1 MLCSMAIRMKEWGLL
16 AYPRQG
22 VHLPLNALNDWG
34 RTGRAL
40 GLGVA
45 EAGQGAAAF
54 TQALEQ
60 VTRTGEQADAAA
72 LLEEIGRETTAEMLE
87 QPVRDWDYSWQQ
99 AYAPR
104 VHALLEQLPESE
116 QAEVLRLS
124 ETYSRR
130 SSLDARRRKE
140 LERIRSA
147 REHWQQ
153 QVEAAVER
161 GDEEA
166 ARRWL
171 EQGRGVFVPEAAMP
185 QEQEHLQSRCLQS
198 RWQQQLQ
205 QNPLEALAEW
215 RLGESARPAG
225 GAELS
230 ALERSMQQA
239 RAGVLSQLAGQLS
252 AAVEQG
258 AEPDSPELEH
268 AVAAGVLAPE
278 QVEQSRLPRRALTT
292 EALCDWSRRIDER
305 SGNEEEQL
313 VVDIALSPIPTEQK
327 QRLLRRVQSTAA
339 VPPQQRSAASRV
351 LWNLY
356 LDGRFGCPGDEE
368 AMQCLGRLQEEALQ
382 RLATPQEKALEQWLA
397 QLCQPAD
404 TWLCFADN

>member
-40 GLGVA
+40 GQGAA
-45 EAGQGAAAF
+45 EAGHGAAAL
-54 TQALEQ
+54 TAAMEQ
-60 VTRTGEQADAAA
+60 VTRAGEQADAAS

-87 QPVRDWDYSWQQ
+87 IPVRDWDYSWQQ

-130 SSLDARRRKE
+130 SSLDARRQKE
-140 LERIRSA
+140 LERIRRA

-153 QVEAAVER
+153 QVDAAVER

-171 EQGRGVFVPEAAMP
+171 EQGQGVFVPESAMP
-185 QEQEHLQSRCLQS
+185 QQQEQLQSRCLQS
-198 RWQQQLQ
+198 RWQQRLQ
-205 QNPLEALAEW
+205 QNPLAALAEW
-215 RLGESARPAG
+215 RQGESARPAG
-225 GAELS
+225 AAEQA
-230 ALERSMQQA
+230 ALERSMQQT
-239 RAGVLSQLAGQLS
+239 RAGQFSLLAGQLS

-258 AEPDSPELEH
+258 EEPDSPVLDS
-268 AVAAGVLAPE
+268 AVAAGVLAPG
-278 QVEQSRLPRRALTT
+278 QVEQFHRPRRPLTT
-292 EALCDWSRRIDER
+292 ADLCDWIRRIDER
-305 SGNEEEQL
+305 GEKEEEPL
-313 VVDIALSPIPTEQK
+313 AVEIALSPITIEQK
-327 QRLLRRVQSTAA
+327 QRLLRRVQETAV
-339 VPPQQRSAASRV
+339 VPPQQRSGASRV

-356 LDGRFGCPGDEE
+356 REGCFGCPGDDE
-368 AMQCLGRLQEEALQ
+368 AMQCLGRMQEEALR
-382 RLATPQEKALEQWLA
+382 RLASPQEKETEQWLA
-397 QLCQPAD
+397 QLRQPAD